1 MGLLERNIAAPMQQ
15 KEADRVGGKPHQAA
29 LAGFDGSATRRM
41 MGENLAGRA
50 AGNVFVA
57 CRLGD

>member
-41 MGENLAGRA
+41 MGDTLADRT
-50 AGNVFVA
+50 AGNVLWHVDW
-57 CRLGD
+57 GD